1 MDTLSI
7 VFIAIGLSMDSFAV
21 SIANGIT
28 IRDLNGK
35 RILLISFSLAFFQA
49 FMPLIGWFAGTG
61 IEEHIKEID
70 HWIAFGLLFLI
81 GSKMVYEGLKSNG
94 ISEVSELKGITLIG
108 QSLATSIDAFAVGIS
123 FALLDISIITPV
135 VIIGATTFA
144 FSLAGLQLGKFF
156 GKKLGKSVEIIGGL
170 VLIGIGIKIL
180 LEHTTHS

>member
-1 MDTLSI
+1 MGTLSI

-61 IEEHIKEID
+61 IEKHIKEID
-70 HWIAFGLLFLI
+70 HWVAFGLLFLI

-94 ISEVSELKGITLIG
+94 VSEDSELKGITLIG
-108 QSLATSIDAFAVGIS
+108 QSLATSIDAFAVG
-123 FALLDISIITPV
+123 
-135 VIIGATTFA
+135 
-144 FSLAGLQLGKFF
+144 KFF

-170 VLIGIGIKIL
+170 VLIVIGIKIL
-180 LEHTTHS
+180 LEHTIHS